1 MRVVLRRGRIAVL
14 FGLLQTSANVILWAA
29 ILVVGIPVFVL
40 FTECCL
46 AILGRRQVKLKG
58 ETLKGGE
65 EAATVADSRLG
76 SATDSAVNLAVLMPA
91 HDEALVIRDTLAV
104 LKPQLQPHQRLLV
117 VADNCTDDTAEISR
131 SMGAEVI
138 ERFDT
143 ERRGKGYALDYG
155 VKHLAATHPPDV
167 VVIVDADCEVQ
178 PGAIATLAQAAIA
191 TQRPTQSIYLMEIP
205 PNPSAKDTISALA
218 IRVKNLVRS
227 LGLAQINQPCLL
239 GGTGMAFPWSVIQ
252 TVDLATGS
260 IVEDMKLGLD
270 LAIAGYSPKFT
281 PAAAV
286 VGRLPQQEAAA
297 TSQRTRW
304 VHGHIQTL
312 ISYGPRLFWQALRQ
326 RRVDLFCLALE
337 LCVPPL
343 SLLVM
348 LWLGV
353 TFLTLVSG
361 LIGFSW
367 LPALGAMTVG
377 TLLVLAILIAWAGFA
392 RRDLP
397 AKVLL
402 GIPLYLLWKI
412 PVYLKFVKGPESTW
426 VRTARDTADS

>member
-1 MRVVLRRGRIAVL
+1 ML
-14 FGLLQTSANVILWAA
+14 FGWVQISVSVLLWAA
-29 ILVVGIPVFVL
+29 VFVVGVPIAVL

-46 AILGRRQVKLKG
+46 ALLGRRQV
-58 ETLKGGE
+58 
-65 EAATVADSRLG
+65 RLG
-76 SATDSAVNLAVLMPA
+76 TAAEPATGAIAPSAPSSTPESTANLAVLVPA
-91 HDEALVIRDTLAV
+91 HDEELVIRDTLAA
-104 LKPQLQPHQRLLV
+104 LTPQIQSHQRLLV
-117 VADNCTDDTAEISR
+117 VADNCTDKTADIAR

-143 ERRGKGYALDYG
+143 KRRGKGYALDYG
-155 VKHLAATHPPDV
+155 VRHLAATNSLDVPLDV

-178 PGAIATLAQAAIA
+178 PGAIATLAQHAIA

-239 GGTGMAFPWSVIQ
+239 GGTGMAFPWSAIQ
-252 TVDLATGS
+252 SVDLATGN

-270 LAIAGYSPKFT
+270 LAIAGYSPKFI
-281 PAAAV
+281 PSAAV

-312 ISYGPRLFWQALRQ
+312 LSYGPRLFWEAFRQ
-326 RRVDLFCLALE
+326 RRFDLFCLALE

-353 TFLTLVSG
+353 TGLTLVSG
-361 LIGFSW
+361 VLGLSW
-367 LPALGAMTVG
+367 LPALGAIAVG
-377 TLLVLAILIAWAGFA
+377 MLLVLAILIAWAGFA
-392 RRDLP
+392 RQDLP

-402 GIPLYLLWKI
+402 AIPVYLLWKI
-412 PVYLKFVKGPESTW
+412 PVYLKFVKGPESSW

>member
-1 MRVVLRRGRIAVL
+1 MWHGGQIAVL
-14 FGLLQTSANVILWAA
+14 FGWVQAGISVLLWAA
-29 ILVVGIPVFVL
+29 VFAVGVPIAVL

-46 AILGRRQVKLKG
+46 ALLGRRQV
-58 ETLKGGE
+58 
-65 EAATVADSRLG
+65 RLG
-76 SATDSAVNLAVLMPA
+76 TTAEPATGAIATSLSHAPVNLAVLVPA
-91 HDEALVIRDTLAV
+91 HDEELVIRDTLAA
-104 LKPQLQPHQRLLV
+104 LTPQIQPHQRLLV
-117 VADNCTDDTAEISR
+117 VADNCTDKTADIAR

-138 ERFDT
+138 ERFDA

-155 VKHLAATHPPDV
+155 VQHLAATNPPDV

-178 PGAIATLAQAAIA
+178 PGAIATLAQTAIA

-239 GGTGMAFPWSVIQ
+239 GGTGMAFPWSAIQ
-252 TVDLATGS
+252 SVDLATGN

-281 PAAAV
+281 PSAAV

-312 ISYGPRLFWQALRQ
+312 LSYGPRLFWEAFRQ
-326 RRVDLFCLALE
+326 RRFDLFCLALE

-353 TFLTLVSG
+353 TALALVGG
-361 LIGFSW
+361 LVGLSW
-367 LPALGAMTVG
+367 LPALSAIAVG

-392 RRDLP
+392 RQDLP

-402 GIPLYLLWKI
+402 AIPVYLLWKI
-412 PVYLKFVKGPESTW
+412 PVYLKFVKGPESSW
-426 VRTARDTADS
+426 VRTARDTVDS

>member
-1 MRVVLRRGRIAVL
+1 ML
-14 FGLLQTSANVILWAA
+14 FGWVQISMSILLWAA
-29 ILVVGIPVFVL
+29 VFVVGVPIAVL

-46 AILGRRQVKLKG
+46 ALLGRRQVQLGTTNKP
-58 ETLKGGE
+58 
-65 EAATVADSRLG
+65 ATGAIAH
-76 SATDSAVNLAVLMPA
+76 SASNAIPESTVNLAVLVPA
-91 HDEALVIRDTLAV
+91 HDEELVIRDTLVA
-104 LKPQLQPHQRLLV
+104 LTPQLQPQQRLLV
-117 VADNCTDDTAEISR
+117 VADNCTDQTAEIAR

-155 VKHLAATHPPDV
+155 VQHLAATNPPDV

-178 PGAIATLAQAAIA
+178 LGAIATLAQDAIA

-218 IRVKNLVRS
+218 IRGKNLVRS

-239 GGTGMAFPWSVIQ
+239 GGTGMAFPWLAIQ
-252 TVDLATGS
+252 AVDLATGN

-270 LAIAGYSPKFT
+270 LAIAGFSPKFT
-281 PAAAV
+281 PSATV

-312 ISYGPRLFWQALRQ
+312 LSYGPRLFWEAFRQ
-326 RRVDLFCLALE
+326 RRFDLFCLALE

-353 TFLTLVSG
+353 TGLALVGG
-361 LIGFSW
+361 LVGLSW
-367 LPALGAMTVG
+367 LPALGAIAVG

-392 RRDLP
+392 RQELP

-402 GIPLYLLWKI
+402 AIPVYLLWKI
-412 PVYLKFVKGPESTW
+412 PVYLKFVKGPESSW